1 MFLTSRTSRAS
12 FVFGITLGLAL
23 YAPTASAQ
31 DAPPASGDG
40 TAAPAPPTATPT
52 GAPLAAL
59 PQDSPEKEEGH
70 GTELLYA
77 DALAGFSAIDMAS
90 FSSSTFGVTKTGSFG
105 PMFGAGA
112 GVRLSILQLGV
123 QANLNQLSD
132 FNLWQLDAVL
142 GLHVPSRHWDIHF
155 GLHGGYAF
163 VGTLDSTSV
172 SQVASQSAGAVS
184 IYGGDAGLQLGA
196 DYYFN
201 HFLSLGFELSG
212 NALFLHRPPVPLPSG
227 IPAAQLAQVQA
238 DPLYKSSGDS
248 VGLGGVASINL
259 GVHL

>member
-1 MFLTSRTSRAS
+1 MSLSSRAS
-12 FVFGITLGLAL
+12 VLFAITAGLAL
-23 YAPTASAQ
+23 YAPAASAQ
-31 DAPPASGDG
+31 DTSPLEGSAATEAPPPP
-40 TAAPAPPTATPT
+40 TAAPS
-52 GAPLAAL
+52 GVPLAAL
-59 PQDSPEKEEGH
+59 PPDSPEKDDGH
-70 GTELLYA
+70 GTEVLYA
-77 DALAGFSAIDMAS
+77 TAAAGFSAIDMAS

-105 PMFGAGA
+105 PMFGVGT

-155 GLHGGYAF
+155 GIHGGYAF

-201 HFLSLGFELSG
+201 HFLSLGFELAG

-227 IPAAQLAQVQA
+227 IPAAQLAQVQS

-248 VGLGGVASINL
+248 VGLGGIGSILL